1 MAIHTMHTDAIIK
14 HAYICICATFT
25 KHAYICI
32 CATFT
37 IHAYIYYIW
46 IFMTI
51 HRCMDTDHTTCIMD
65 TIILRGNM
73 DIWIQL

>member
-1 MAIHTMHTDAIIK
+1 MFENELENIENMYMKMAIHTMHTDTI
-14 HAYICICATFT
+14 T

-37 IHAYIYYIW
+37 IHAYIYYMW

-51 HRCMDTDHTTCIMD
+51 HRCMDTDHTTC
-65 TIILRGNM
+65 TNTCVYNYK
-73 DIWIQL
+73 